1 MPSFYIS
8 FVSFS
13 HSHNH
18 PSMRRITGEAD
29 SERLQTFRHACTEG
43 TTMRT
48 VCPKD
53 GVTKHKKTVP
63 CRRTTGA
70 LQGACEKEEATARDI
85 VDKRDE
91 RQGRGSSWLC

>member
-1 MPSFYIS
+1 
-8 FVSFS
+8 
-13 HSHNH
+13 
-18 PSMRRITGEAD
+18 
-29 SERLQTFRHACTEG
+29 
-43 TTMRT
+43 MRT